1 MVLYDTATRAQA
13 LTLKLAGFS
22 NDQVQQITGIHPRTV
37 LLILDRAVERGLDLA
52 KPVILDIHVQDAP
65 RSGRPS
71 KQADVKEDILQKVRR
86 DRMASPP
93 DRWPSQDKADK
104 KAGPNSRDEKGTPR
118 VVPRTRTLE
127 LGGLEEGYL
136 VG

>member
-71 KQADVKEDILQKVRR
+71 KQADVKEDILQKE
-86 DRMASPP
+86 AESP
-93 DRWPSQDKADK
+93 Q
-104 KAGPNSRDEKGTPR
+104 
-118 VVPRTRTLE
+118 
-127 LGGLEEGYL
+127 
-136 VG
+136 